1 MYTSE
6 MRNNDVLIIKK
17 LDSLLKNELYEITD
31 LSNIE
36 NQKVLYSHCLK
47 LGMLQL
53 LKEFD
58 EFEFSDRTFFD
69 KFTNH

>member
-1 MYTSE
+1 
-6 MRNNDVLIIKK
+6 MRNNDLITIRK
-17 LDSLLKNELYEITD
+17 LDSLLKKELYEITD
-31 LSNIE
+31 LSKIE

-47 LGMLQL
+47 LGMSKL
-53 LKEFD
+53 LKEFN

>member
-47 LGMLQL
+47 LGMSQL